1 MTSKF
6 VRFLVFGIIGIWN
19 TLFDLGL
26 FWSGMTIL
34 SKIGI
39 KETQKL
45 APIANIFSF
54 LTSNIVSYYL
64 NSNFTWKD
72 SSNSKGFLPYLIV
85 TLISLAVST
94 ILISFFTK
102 PKYFDIFQKSYKTF
116 SINQKQ
122 YALIIKLLT
131 VGISL
136 FINFFGY
143 QTFVF

>member
-39 KETQKL
+39 KKTQKL

-64 NSNFTWKD
+64 NSSFTWRD

-116 SINQKQ
+116 SFSQETS
-122 YALIIKLLT
+122 Y
-131 VGISL
+131 
-136 FINFFGY
+136 
-143 QTFVF
+143 